1 MWRKIFGGGKN
12 ASVLSERTDPS
23 DFILCKLLIDEND
36 VLLGCHI
43 LGNPASELILI
54 AGIAIADG
62 STVEEFR
69 RHIFPHPTVGE
80 IIHEVLF
87 S

>member
-1 MWRKIFGGGKN
+1 MAYAGRYVVEHEKAGG
-12 ASVLSERTDPS
+12 
-23 DFILCKLLIDEND
+23 LCKILVDENEAI
-36 VLLGCHI
+36 LGCHI
-43 LGNPASELILI
+43 LGNPASELILL

-62 STVEEFR
+62 TRVEEFR
-69 RHIFPHPTVGE
+69 RHVFPHPTVGE

>member
-1 MWRKIFGGGKN
+1 M
-12 ASVLSERTDPS
+12 RTMS
-23 DFILCKLLIDEND
+23 YSGVIS
-36 VLLGCHI
+36 
-43 LGNPASELILI
+43 ASELILI